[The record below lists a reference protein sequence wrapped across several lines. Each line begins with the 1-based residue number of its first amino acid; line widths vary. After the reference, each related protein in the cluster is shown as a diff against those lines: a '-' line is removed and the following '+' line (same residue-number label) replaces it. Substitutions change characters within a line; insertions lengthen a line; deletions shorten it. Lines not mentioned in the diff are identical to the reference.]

1 MRTVTEQA
9 RLKGAKCLL
18 RRQSRGRQNA
28 SYSDI
33 LMMML
38 KYMKAAAATRRDA
51 KTQLFITATP
61 GGRAGNIFPCRLFP
75 AES

>member
-1 MRTVTEQA
+1 
-9 RLKGAKCLL
+9 
-18 RRQSRGRQNA
+18 
-28 SYSDI
+28 
-33 LMMML
+33 MMML
-38 KYMKAAAATRRDA
+38 KYMKAPAATRMEA